1 MTVESVTPDA
11 PDASGASATTAV
23 SATTAA
29 SDEAARVRADATGPR
44 VAPVAGGGVPGLGHG
59 LKLVRDP
66 LAFMSQL
73 RDHGDIV
80 RLRLGPKTV
89 YAVTTPALTGAL
101 ALSTDYIISGPLW
114 ESMED
119 LLGKEGVATA
129 NGPLHRRQRRTIQ
142 PAFRLDAIPAYGPVI
157 EEEAH
162 ALTGRWAPGEPVDC
176 TTEAFRVAVR
186 IAARCLLR
194 GGYTDERADRLCVA
208 LSTVFRGMYRRMVL
222 PLGPL
227 YKLPLP
233 ANREFNR
240 ALADLHRVVDEI
252 VVERRASG
260 QKPDDL
266 LTALLEAKDDNGDP
280 IGEQEIHDQV
290 LAILTPGGETIGST
304 IMWLLQALATHPEH
318 GDRMR
323 DEVLAVTGGRPVA
336 FEDIHKLTHTNNV
349 VVEAMRL
356 RPAVWILTRRAVRDT
371 ELGGYRI
378 PAGADIIY
386 SPFAIQRDPK
396 SYERNLE
403 FDPDRWL
410 PERAKDVPK
419 YAMSPF
425 SVGNRKCPS
434 DHFSMAQL
442 SLIAAALA
450 TKFRF
455 EHVPGSDGTTRVGIT
470 LRPNRLMLRPVA
482 R

>member
-1 MTVESVTPDA
+1 MTVESVKPAAVQA
-11 PDASGASATTAV
+11 P
-23 SATTAA
+23 
-29 SDEAARVRADATGPR
+29 ELREP
-44 VAPVAGGGVPGLGHG
+44 PLAGGAVPVLGHG

-66 LAFMSQL
+66 LAFMSRL
-73 RDHGDIV
+73 REHGDVV

-89 YAVTTPALTGAL
+89 YAVTTPALTGAM
-101 ALSTDYIISGPLW
+101 ALSTDYKIDGPLW
-114 ESMED
+114 ESLEG

-129 NGPLHRRQRRTIQ
+129 NGPRHRRQRRTIQ
-142 PAFRLDAIPAYGPVI
+142 PAFRLDAIPAYGPI
-157 EEEAH
+157 MEEEAH
-162 ALTGRWAPGEPVDC
+162 ALTRRWRPGETVDC
-176 TTEAFRVAVR
+176 TSESFRVAVR

-194 GGYTDERADRLCVA
+194 GDFMDERAERLCVA
-208 LSTVFRGMYRRMVL
+208 LATVFRGMYRRMVV

-227 YKLPLP
+227 YRLPLP

-240 ALADLHRVVDEI
+240 ALADLHLLVDEI
-252 VVERRASG
+252 VAERRASG

-266 LTALLEAKDDNGDP
+266 LTALLAAKDDNGDP

-290 LAILTPGGETIGST
+290 VAILTPGSETVAST
-304 IMWLLQALATHPEH
+304 IMWLLQVLAEHPEH
-318 GDRMR
+318 ADRVR
-323 DEVLAVTGGRPVA
+323 DEVESVTGGRPVA
-336 FEDIHKLTHTNNV
+336 FADVRKLTHTNNV

-356 RPAVWILTRRAVRDT
+356 RPAVWILTRRAVVDT

-378 PAGADIIY
+378 PAGADIVY
-386 SPFAIQRDPK
+386 SPYAIQRDAK
-396 SYERNLE
+396 SYADNLE

-410 PERAKDVPK
+410 PERAGDVPK

-442 SLIAAALA
+442 SLITAAVASA
-450 TKFRF
+450 FRF
-455 EHVPGSDGTTRVGIT
+455 EQVAGSNDTTRVGIT
-470 LRPNRLMLRPVA
+470 LRPHSLLLKPVP